1 MGIKNLFKIIKNYSP
16 NSINSININ
25 ELSYTNVAIDANLFI
40 YKSIY
45 AIRKTLGKDI
55 TKKVNNKIKNV
66 THIHVL
72 FMRLYGLKIN
82 NIKAIFV
89 FDNLY
94 SDLKKETMNARKDDK
109 NKIKKKYEESK
120 TEEEKKKYFYAKEN
134 ITNEEYDD
142 IIKLIELF
150 GFRYIISNQESDSE
164 CAFLNKKGIVKYV
177 ISDDADMLLFGTK
190 FLIKNFSTDKK
201 KLMEIYDLKQIL
213 KDFKFNQKKLIELG
227 ILLGTDYTEK
237 IKGIG
242 EKRAFDLINTHND
255 IKNMIK
261 KNIISK
267 NFKYEDA
274 FKYFKN
280 PKHNKLDL
288 KKYKN
293 KKVNIK
299 ELKLFMKNNGF
310 IDNKTIDNYLD
321 NLEKLLSKNK

>member
-1 MGIKNLFKIIKNYSP
+1 MGIKNLFKIIKNHSP
-16 NSINSININ
+16 DSIKSLNITDLKN
-25 ELSYTNVAIDANLFI
+25 TNIAIDANLFI

-55 TKKVNNKIKNV
+55 IKKVNNEDKNV

-94 SDLKKETMNARKDDK
+94 SELKKETMSIRKEDK

-120 TEEEKKKYFYAKEN
+120 TEEDKKKYFYAKEN
-134 ITNEEYDD
+134 ITNEEYED

-150 GFRYIISNQESDSE
+150 GFKYIISNQESDSE

-177 ISDDADMLLFGTK
+177 VSDDADLLLFGTK
-190 FLIKNFSTDKK
+190 YLIKNFSIDKK
-201 KLMEIYDLKQIL
+201 KFMEVYDLKQIL
-213 KDFKFNQKKLIELG
+213 KDLKFNQKMLIELG

-242 EKRAFDLINTHND
+242 EKRALELININKD
-255 IKNMIK
+255 IENMK
-261 KNIISK
+261 KKKIIDK
-267 NFKYEDA
+267 NFKYKEA

-280 PKHNKLDL
+280 PKHNKLDIN
-288 KKYKN
+288 KYKN
-293 KKVNIK
+293 KKVRIK
-299 ELKLFMKNNGF
+299 ELKLFMKINGF
-310 IDNKTIDNYLD
+310 TDNKTIDNYLD
-321 NLEKLLSKNK
+321 NLEKLLS